1 MADVKVGAR
10 LKSAVCET
18 QIMVLKAPPGS
29 ALTCGGAPMIGAN
42 EAGAGALDPAHAEG
56 TEMGKRYVNGADTLE
71 VLCVKGG
78 KGGLA
83 WNGEKLGPKQ
93 AKALPSSD

>member
-1 MADVKVGAR
+1 MAEVKVGAR

-18 QIMVLKAPPGS
+18 QIMVLKVPPGS
-29 ALTCGGAPMIGAN
+29 EITCGGAAMLSAN
-42 EAGAGALDPAHAEG
+42 ETGSGAVDPAHAEG
-56 TEMGKRYVNGADTLE
+56 TEMGKRYVNAADTLE